1 MNSSSE
7 VGRFGAE
14 KGVVDVASERTRRR
28 PKATRNFDDAV
39 KLGHLV
45 ADGAVAALLSSRST
59 CFSRA
64 MLHHSSPQ
72 NRYIYIRDIYS
83 YARSSG
89 FSQNWEFSFS
99 PCKVHPATNQ
109 SKKSHTEYVPA
120 LLWWSEHHSTR
131 VDGHVLIPTRP
142 TNPAFRLGLLRCGS
156 SGGHQLMQIHAV
168 WCATAPAGRE
178 VLEGASTRLQLGSG
192 GVFKGVLKD

>member
-1 MNSSSE
+1 MSSTSL
-7 VGRFGAE
+7 R
-14 KGVVDVASERTRRR
+14 SERGDVPRPPGTLTMRSSWATWSQTARLRRCCPVGPPASVELCCTTHR
-28 PKATRNFDDAV
+28 LKT
-39 KLGHLV
+39 GI
-45 ADGAVAALLSSRST
+45 
-59 CFSRA
+59 
-64 MLHHSSPQ
+64 
-72 NRYIYIRDIYS
+72 YIYIRDIYS